1 MINRELKIGLLLAMG
16 FVLLV
21 SVVVGEYVTTS
32 NSPEPANLASA
43 GDRVRE
49 SVKTPGTNVFDNPTV
64 EVPAVREPGEL
75 VATRDRLDL
84 PPEPA
89 TTSAPVVS
97 AMLSATAPQ
106 LNAPLPE
113 RAPLSQPS
121 QIIPAQPTLE
131 EVANEVGEPIVALTQ
146 PESANPAQAVPVA
159 PASKPYVA
167 VKGDSL
173 AKMARLH
180 LGSDTPANRNAIA
193 ALNPE
198 LQARPDRI
206 VVGKTYLIPTR
217 DAQLAAGPVAS
228 TTPAAAPEA
237 TPGETMTYTVQAGD
251 SLWKIAT
258 KVVGD
263 VNKLDEIRA
272 MNKDALGGADRLKP
286 GMTLVLPKKN

>member
-43 GDRVRE
+43 GARVRE

-64 EVPAVREPGEL
+64 EVPAVVEPGEL

-84 PPEPA
+84 PPEPV
-89 TTSAPVVS
+89 TTRAPVVS
-97 AMLSATAPQ
+97 AMLSATAPH
-106 LNAPLPE
+106 LNAPMPE
-113 RAPLSQPS
+113 RDPEPTQYF
-121 QIIPAQPTLE
+121 PAQPTLE
-131 EVANEVGEPIVALTQ
+131 DAARDAGEPIVALAR
-146 PESANPAQAVPVA
+146 PVSASPAPVV

-180 LGSDTPANRNAIA
+180 LGSDTPSNRNAIA

-198 LQARPDRI
+198 LQSRPDRI
-206 VVGKTYLIPTR
+206 VVGKTYLIPAR
-217 DAQLAAGPVAS
+217 DTLTAQVPVEAETQPVAS
-228 TTPAAAPEA
+228 TPVPASPSA
-237 TPGETMTYTVQAGD
+237 TTTYTVQAGD
-251 SLWKIAT
+251 SLWKIAS

-272 MNKDALGGADRLKP
+272 LNKDALGGADRLKP
-286 GMTLVLPKKN
+286 GMTLVLPAKN